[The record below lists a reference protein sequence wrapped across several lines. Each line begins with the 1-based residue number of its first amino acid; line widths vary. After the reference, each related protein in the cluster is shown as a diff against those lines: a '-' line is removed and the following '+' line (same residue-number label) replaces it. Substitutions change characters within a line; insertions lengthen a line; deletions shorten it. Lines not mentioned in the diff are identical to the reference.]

1 MTTITRELIN
11 PNFYHVTENVDYKT
25 LCKKINKF
33 KHLFLSKGATKK
45 DNIGVGTLT
54 ADTDTIACYFAAW
67 ELGISLFLANDGTL
81 AKETSGELMYSDSL
95 AHMNKVISE
104 NFTNYNNR
112 IFLSSFVIHDMY
124 RPIDPNKSGG
134 MTRMDLKDGLYRK
147 ILEKYGD
154 DNTTVL
160 EMRNIAPMP
169 GTDIQPWE
177 VDEND
182 IAIEDMN
189 NILKIKKKTDF
200 WLPRQSTHK
209 EVLESVKRYLSIF
222 TQDKVALSKTL
233 NHLNCVDYY
242 FLPALMTASKVYDI
256 TIMEEYG
263 QEKERVFMDITVDYG
278 NKIIHDNKVERM
290 LLSNREIYEYMQ
302 SRKTQPYNHE
312 VIFNLGKEEIV
323 KTY

>member
-112 IFLSSFVIHDMY
+112 TFLSSFVIHDMY
-124 RPIDPNKSGG
+124 RPIDSNKSGG
-134 MTRMDLKDGLYRK
+134 LTRMDLKNGLYRK

-160 EMRNIAPMP
+160 EMRDIVPMS
-169 GTDIQPWE
+169 GTDI
-177 VDEND
+177 
-182 IAIEDMN
+182 
-189 NILKIKKKTDF
+189 
-200 WLPRQSTHK
+200 RH
-209 EVLESVKRYLSIF
+209 
-222 TQDKVALSKTL
+222 
-233 NHLNCVDYY
+233 
-242 FLPALMTASKVYDI
+242 
-256 TIMEEYG
+256 G
-263 QEKERVFMDITVDYG
+263 Q
-278 NKIIHDNKVERM
+278 
-290 LLSNREIYEYMQ
+290 
-302 SRKTQPYNHE
+302 
-312 VIFNLGKEEIV
+312 
-323 KTY
+323 

>member
-33 KHLFLSKGATKK
+33 KHLFLSKGATKE
-45 DNIGVGTLT
+45 DNIGTGTLT

-67 ELGISLFLANDGTL
+67 ELGMTLFLTNDEVL
-81 AKETSGELMYSDSL
+81 AKEHSKELLYMDSL
-95 AHMNKVISE
+95 VYMNKIISE

-112 IFLSSFVIHDMY
+112 TYLSSFMIHDLY

-154 DNTTVL
+154 NNTTVL
-160 EMRNIAPMP
+160 EMRDIAPMP
-169 GTDIQPWE
+169 GTDIQPWK

-182 IAIEDMN
+182 IAVENMN
-189 NILKIKKKTDF
+189 NVLKIKKTTDF
-200 WLPRQSTHK
+200 WFPKQYTHK
-209 EVLESVKRYLSIF
+209 EVLESVQKYLPDF
-222 TQDKVALSKTL
+222 THERVALSKTPHHNNSL
-233 NHLNCVDYY
+233 DYY
-242 FLPALMTASKVYDI
+242 FLPTLMTASEVYDI
-256 TIMEEYG
+256 NILEDWG
-263 QEKERVFMDITVDYG
+263 GEKEKMFMKITTDYA
-278 NKIIHDNKVERM
+278 NKVIHNEKVERM
-290 LLSNREIYEYMQ
+290 LVSTKEFLDYMQ
-302 SRKTQPYNHE
+302 SRKTQPYTHE
-312 VIFNLGKEEIV
+312 IIFNVGEKEIV